1 MKKTVP
7 NVRKKGIIKTS
18 FDLPSSLKTSF
29 KLKAVADGTDMKE
42 VIRRLIQAYVDEKIK
57 LNEI

>member
-1 MKKTVP
+1 MKKAVV
-7 NVRKKGIIKTS
+7 NVRKKDITKTS

-42 VIRRLIQAYVDEKIK
+42 VIVRLTQAYVDGKIK
-57 LNEI
+57 LDEI